1 MMRGELRIVLLAGLL
16 WLISSQNV
24 GVISF
29 SLSPI
34 ISSLSIEDPLLK
46 SLVGGGANI
55 GMLIGAFTSGFLAD
69 RVGRRRI
76 IGAYAA
82 IHSLATFLAGLAP
95 TAETLILFRVATG
108 FGVGGALPIIAS
120 LVAEYSSPG
129 YRGRNISLVESF
141 WAVGWL
147 SALILSYFTVF
158 TRGDW
163 RLYMF
168 LAGGLSLLIFLGT
181 ILRLPESLR
190 FLKMLGRREDA
201 SRLASIYGVPLPEVE
216 ERRLSWL
223 ESVRLLLSRYRRESI
238 GLWITWFSITMGYY
252 GIFIWLPSMLGSIS
266 PEIGEYIAG
275 NRFTYL
281 LVITLAQLPGY
292 FSAVLLVDR
301 VGRRSVLGVYLA
313 ATALASFLF
322 ASSRTVA
329 ELYIY
334 GIVLSFFDLG
344 AWAALYTYTPEQY
357 PTHIRGLGSSW
368 AGFFGRIGGILGA
381 TVVPFLGMDWFI
393 VFTLFAL
400 IHFIGVLG
408 VFLGRE
414 MKGVEM
420 VETVTAYA

>member
-1 MMRGELRIVLLAGLL
+1 MRGELRIVVLAGLL

-29 SLSPI
+29 SLRPI
-34 ISSLSIEDPLLK
+34 ISSLSIEEPLIK
-46 SLVGGGANI
+46 SLIGGGANI

-76 IGAYAA
+76 IGIYAA
-82 IHSLATFLAGLAP
+82 IHSLATLLAGLAP
-95 TAETLILFRVATG
+95 SAESLILFRVATG

-120 LVAEYSSPG
+120 LVAEYSSPEH
-129 YRGRNISLVESF
+129 RGRNISLVESF

-158 TRGDW
+158 SSGDW

-168 LAGGLSLLIFLGT
+168 LAGGLSIIVFLGS
-181 ILRLPESLR
+181 IARLPESLR
-190 FLKMLGRREDA
+190 FLKMLGRREEA

-301 VGRRSVLGVYLA
+301 VGRRRILGLYLA
-313 ATALASFLF
+313 ATAIASFLF
-322 ASSRTVA
+322 ASSRTVL
-329 ELYIY
+329 ELYLY
-334 GIVLSFFDLG
+334 GIILSFFDLG

-381 TVVPFLGMDWFI
+381 TVVPFLGMDWYI

-400 IHFIGVLG
+400 VHLLGVIG

-420 VETVTAYA
+420 VETITVYG

>member
-1 MMRGELRIVLLAGLL
+1 MRGELRIVVLAGLL

-29 SLSPI
+29 SLRPI
-34 ISSLSIEDPLLK
+34 ISSLSIEEPLIK
-46 SLVGGGANI
+46 SLIGGGANI

-76 IGAYAA
+76 IGIYAA
-82 IHSLATFLAGLAP
+82 IHSLATLLAGLAP
-95 TAETLILFRVATG
+95 SAESLILFRVATG

-120 LVAEYSSPG
+120 LVAEYSSPEH
-129 YRGRNISLVESF
+129 RGRNISLVESF

-158 TRGDW
+158 SSGDW

-168 LAGGLSLLIFLGT
+168 LAGGLSIIVFLGS
-181 ILRLPESLR
+181 IARLPESLR
-190 FLKMLGRREDA
+190 FLKMLGRREEA
-201 SRLASIYGVPLPEVE
+201 SRLATIYGVPLPEVE

-301 VGRRSVLGVYLA
+301 VGRRRILGLYLA
-313 ATALASFLF
+313 ATAIASFLF
-322 ASSRTVA
+322 ASSRTVL
-329 ELYIY
+329 ELYLY
-334 GIVLSFFDLG
+334 GIILSFFDLG

-381 TVVPFLGMDWFI
+381 TVVPFLGMDWYI

-400 IHFIGVLG
+400 VHLLGVIG

-420 VETVTAYA
+420 VETITVYG

>member
-1 MMRGELRIVLLAGLL
+1 MRGELRIVVLAGLL

-29 SLSPI
+29 SLRPI
-34 ISSLSIEDPLLK
+34 ISSLSIEEPLIK
-46 SLVGGGANI
+46 SLIGGGANI

-76 IGAYAA
+76 IGIYAA
-82 IHSLATFLAGLAP
+82 IHSLATLLAGLAP
-95 TAETLILFRVATG
+95 SAESLILFRVATG

-120 LVAEYSSPG
+120 LVAEYSSPEH
-129 YRGRNISLVESF
+129 RGRNISLVESF

-158 TRGDW
+158 SSGDW

-168 LAGGLSLLIFLGT
+168 LAGGLSIIVFLGS
-181 ILRLPESLR
+181 IARLPESLR
-190 FLKMLGRREDA
+190 FLKMLGRREEA
-201 SRLASIYGVPLPEVE
+201 SRLATIYGVPLPEVE

-301 VGRRSVLGVYLA
+301 VGRRRILGLYLT
-313 ATALASFLF
+313 ATAIASFLF
-322 ASSRTVA
+322 ASSRTVL
-329 ELYIY
+329 ELYLY
-334 GIVLSFFDLG
+334 GIILSFFDLG

-381 TVVPFLGMDWFI
+381 TVVPFLGMDWYI

-400 IHFIGVLG
+400 VHLLGVIG

-420 VETVTAYA
+420 VETITVYG

>member
-1 MMRGELRIVLLAGLL
+1 MRGELRIVFLAGLL

-29 SLSPI
+29 SLRPI
-34 ISSLSIEDPLLK
+34 ITSLSIEDPLIK
-46 SLVGGGANI
+46 SLIGGGANI

-76 IGAYAA
+76 IGIYAA
-82 IHSLATFLAGLAP
+82 IHSLATLLAGLAP
-95 TAETLILFRVATG
+95 NAESLILFRVATG

-120 LVAEYSSPG
+120 LVAEYSSPEH
-129 YRGRNISLVESF
+129 RGRNISLVESF

-158 TRGDW
+158 ASGEW
-163 RLYMF
+163 RPYMF
-168 LAGGLSLLIFLGT
+168 LAGGLSLLVFLGS
-181 ILRLPESLR
+181 IARLPESLR
-190 FLKMLGRREDA
+190 FLKMLGRREEA
-201 SRLASIYGVPLPEVE
+201 SRLASLYGVPLPEVE

-301 VGRRSVLGVYLA
+301 VGRRRVLGIYLA
-313 ATALASFLF
+313 ATALSSFLF
-322 ASSRTVA
+322 ASSRTVF
-329 ELYIY
+329 ELYLY
-334 GIVLSFFDLG
+334 GIILSFFDLG

-381 TVVPFLGMDWFI
+381 TVVPFLGMDWYV

-400 IHFIGVLG
+400 VHLLGVLG

-420 VETVTAYA
+420 VETITVYG